1 MMPLFGKVDVHE
13 KEAFGSNRRRI
24 KRLKH
29 QFIREMFLSHCYKH
43 RHEIRNN
50 LK

>member
-1 MMPLFGKVDVHE
+1 MMPLNGKVDVHE

-24 KRLKH
+24 ERLKH
-29 QFIREMFLSHCYKH
+29 QFVWEWFSSHCHKH